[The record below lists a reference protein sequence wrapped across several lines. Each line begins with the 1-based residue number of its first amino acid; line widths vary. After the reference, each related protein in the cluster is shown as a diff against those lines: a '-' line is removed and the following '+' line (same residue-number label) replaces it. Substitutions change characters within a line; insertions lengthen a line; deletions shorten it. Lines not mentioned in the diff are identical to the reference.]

1 MTMKYKTIAYDSA
14 KHILAMPDHYV
25 SIARKATKATEAG
38 GMVVKEGDR
47 FIIKAGTIYPSNDN
61 KAIGVVLQDYDVTE
75 SDASMA
81 IVLHGFI
88 RADRLPTQPSDAAL
102 KNLRMIYFL
111 KNDMTIL
118 QPADASVGDK
128 LLVKEN
134 NINEIYF

>member
-38 GMVVKEGDR
+38 GMVVKKGDR

-88 RADRLPTQPSDAAL
+88 RADRLPNQPSAAAL

-111 KNDMTIL
+111 KDDMTIL
-118 QPADASVGDK
+118 QPADASVGG
-128 LLVKEN
+128 
-134 NINEIYF
+134 

>member
-25 SIARKATKATEAG
+25 PIARKATKAD

-47 FIIKAGTIYPSNDN
+47 FIIKAGTIYPSNDD

-88 RADRLPTQPSDAAL
+88 RADRLPIPPSNAAL

-111 KNDMTIL
+111 KDDMTIL
-118 QPADASVGDK
+118 QPTDASVSG
-128 LLVKEN
+128 
-134 NINEIYF
+134 

>member
-25 SIARKATKATEAG
+25 SIARKATKATKATEAG

-88 RADRLPTQPSDAAL
+88 RADRLPIRPSDEAL

-111 KNDMTIL
+111 ENDMTIL
-118 QPADASVGDK
+118 QPTDASVGG
-128 LLVKEN
+128 
-134 NINEIYF
+134 

>member
-25 SIARKATKATEAG
+25 SIARKATKAVKAD

-88 RADRLPTQPSDAAL
+88 RADRLPSCPTPEAL

-111 KNDMTIL
+111 KDDMTIL
-118 QPADASVGDK
+118 QPTDVSVGG
-128 LLVKEN
+128 
-134 NINEIYF
+134 

>member
-25 SIARKATKATEAG
+25 SIARKATKVDD
-38 GMVVKEGDR
+38 MVVKEGDR

-75 SDASMA
+75 SDVSMA

-88 RADRLPTQPSDAAL
+88 REDRLPASPSNAAL

-111 KNDMTIL
+111 KDDMTIL
-118 QPADASVGDK
+118 QPADESVSG
-128 LLVKEN
+128 
-134 NINEIYF
+134 

>member
-25 SIARKATKATEAG
+25 SIARKATKATEATEAG

-118 QPADASVGDK
+118 QPADASVGG
-128 LLVKEN
+128 
-134 NINEIYF
+134 

>member
-1 MTMKYKTIAYDSA
+1 MTMKYKTITYDSA

-25 SIARKATKATEAG
+25 SIARNAPKAIQDG
-38 GMVVKEGDR
+38 DMVVKEGDR
-47 FIIKAGTIYPSNDN
+47 FIIKAGTIYPSNDY

-88 RADRLPTQPSDAAL
+88 REDRLPVRPSAEAL

-111 KNDMTIL
+111 KSDMTIL
-118 QPADASVGDK
+118 QPTDESVGG
-128 LLVKEN
+128 
-134 NINEIYF
+134 

>member
-25 SIARKATKATEAG
+25 PIARKATKAD

-75 SDASMA
+75 GDVSMA

-88 RADRLPTQPSDAAL
+88 RADRLPTPPSDAAL
-102 KNLRMIYFL
+102 KSLRMIYFL
-111 KNDMTIL
+111 KSDMTIL
-118 QPADASVGDK
+118 QPTNASVGG
-128 LLVKEN
+128 
-134 NINEIYF
+134 

>member
-38 GMVVKEGDR
+38 DMVVKQGDR
-47 FIIKAGTIYPSNDN
+47 FIIKAGTIYPSNND

-88 RADRLPTQPSDAAL
+88 RVDRLPDLPSDAAL

-111 KNDMTIL
+111 KSDMTIL
-118 QPADASVGDK
+118 QPTNASVGG
-128 LLVKEN
+128 
-134 NINEIYF
+134 

>member
-25 SIARKATKATEAG
+25 SIARKAAKATKTD
-38 GMVVKEGDR
+38 GMVVKKGDR
-47 FIIKAGTIYPSNDN
+47 FIIKAGTIYPSNDD

-75 SDASMA
+75 SDVSMA

-88 RADRLPTQPSDAAL
+88 RVDRLPIPPSNAAL

-111 KNDMTIL
+111 KDDMTVS
-118 QPADASVGDK
+118 QPTDASVSG
-128 LLVKEN
+128 
-134 NINEIYF
+134 

>member
-25 SIARKATKATEAG
+25 SIARKAEKATQVTD
-38 GMVVKEGDR
+38 MVTKEGDR
-47 FIIKAGTIYPSNDN
+47 FIIKAGTIYPYNDN
-61 KAIGVVLQDYDVTE
+61 RAIGVVLQDYDVTE

-88 RADRLPTQPSDAAL
+88 RVDRLPIPPTAAAI

-118 QPADASVGDK
+118 QPTDASVGG
-128 LLVKEN
+128 
-134 NINEIYF
+134 

>member
-25 SIARKATKATEAG
+25 SIARTATKTDG
-38 GMVVKEGDR
+38 IVVKEGDR
-47 FIIKAGTIYPSNDN
+47 FIIKAGTIYPSND
-61 KAIGVVLQDYDVTE
+61 KEAIGVVLQDYDVTE

-88 RADRLPTQPSDAAL
+88 RADRLPDTPSSEAL

-111 KNDMTIL
+111 KNDMTIS
-118 QPADASVGDK
+118 QPTDVSVDG
-128 LLVKEN
+128 
-134 NINEIYF
+134 

>member
-1 MTMKYKTIAYDSA
+1 MTMKYKTTAYDSA

-25 SIARKATKATEAG
+25 SIARKATKATKAD

-75 SDASMA
+75 GDVSMA

-88 RADRLPTQPSDAAL
+88 RVDRLPNLPLNAAL

-111 KNDMTIL
+111 KDDMTIL
-118 QPADASVGDK
+118 QPTDASVGG
-128 LLVKEN
+128 
-134 NINEIYF
+134 

>member
-25 SIARKATKATEAG
+25 SIARKAVKATAVG
-38 GMVVKEGDR
+38 DMVVKEGDR
-47 FIIKAGTIYPSNDN
+47 FIIKAGTIYPSNDD

-88 RADRLPTQPSDAAL
+88 RADRLPVEPSDEAL

-111 KNDMTIL
+111 KKDMTIL
-118 QPADASVGDK
+118 QPADTSVGG
-128 LLVKEN
+128 
-134 NINEIYF
+134 

>member
-25 SIARKATKATEAG
+25 PIARKATKATKAG

-88 RADRLPTQPSDAAL
+88 RVDRLPIWPTDAAL

-111 KNDMTIL
+111 KKDMTIL
-118 QPADASVGDK
+118 QPADASVGS
-128 LLVKEN
+128 
-134 NINEIYF
+134 

>member
-25 SIARKATKATEAG
+25 SIARKATKATGATGATEAA

-88 RADRLPTQPSDAAL
+88 RADRLPTPPSDAAL

-118 QPADASVGDK
+118 QPADAPIGV
-128 LLVKEN
+128 
-134 NINEIYF
+134 

>member
-38 GMVVKEGDR
+38 DMVVKEGDR

-88 RADRLPTQPSDAAL
+88 RADRLHTQPSDAAL

-111 KNDMTIL
+111 KKDMTIL
-118 QPADASVGDK
+118 QPTDASVGG
-128 LLVKEN
+128 
-134 NINEIYF
+134 

>member
-1 MTMKYKTIAYDSA
+1 MKYKTIAYDSA

-25 SIARKATKATEAG
+25 PIARKATKATKAD

-75 SDASMA
+75 SDVSMA

-88 RADRLPTQPSDAAL
+88 RADRLPIPPSNAAL

-111 KNDMTIL
+111 ESDMTIL
-118 QPADASVGDK
+118 QPTDASVGS
-128 LLVKEN
+128 
-134 NINEIYF
+134 

>member
-25 SIARKATKATEAG
+25 SIARKAAKATSAG
-38 GMVVKEGDR
+38 DMVVKEGDR

-88 RADRLPTQPSDAAL
+88 REDCLPIQPSDAAL

-111 KNDMTIL
+111 KKDMTIL
-118 QPADASVGDK
+118 QPAHASVSG
-128 LLVKEN
+128 
-134 NINEIYF
+134 

>member
-25 SIARKATKATEAG
+25 SIARKAAKATAAG
-38 GMVVKEGDR
+38 GMVAKEGDR

-88 RADRLPTQPSDAAL
+88 REDCLPNKPTDAAL

-111 KNDMTIL
+111 KDDMTIL
-118 QPADASVGDK
+118 QPADVSVGG
-128 LLVKEN
+128 
-134 NINEIYF
+134 

>member
-25 SIARKATKATEAG
+25 SIARTAAKAIAAS

-47 FIIKAGTIYPSNDN
+47 FIIKAGTIYPSNNN

-118 QPADASVGDK
+118 QPTDASVSG
-128 LLVKEN
+128 
-134 NINEIYF
+134 

>member
-25 SIARKATKATEAG
+25 SIARKAAKATKVG
-38 GMVVKEGDR
+38 DMVVKEGDR
-47 FIIKAGTIYPSNDN
+47 FIIKAGTIYPSNNN

-88 RADRLPTQPSDAAL
+88 RADRLPIQPSDAAL

-111 KNDMTIL
+111 KDDMTIL
-118 QPADASVGDK
+118 QPTDASVSG
-128 LLVKEN
+128 
-134 NINEIYF
+134 

>member
-25 SIARKATKATEAG
+25 SIARRATKTDD
-38 GMVVKEGDR
+38 MVVKKGDR
-47 FIIKAGTIYPSNDN
+47 FIIEAGTIYPSNDN

-88 RADRLPTQPSDAAL
+88 RADRLPTTPTSGAL

-111 KNDMTIL
+111 KKDMTIL
-118 QPADASVGDK
+118 QPTDASVGG
-128 LLVKEN
+128 
-134 NINEIYF
+134 

>member
-25 SIARKATKATEAG
+25 SIARQAAKAKEAG
-38 GMVVKEGDR
+38 GMVSKEGDR

-61 KAIGVVLQDYDVTE
+61 EAIGVVLQDYDVTE

-88 RADRLPTQPSDAAL
+88 RVDRLPDSPSDAAL

-111 KNDMTIL
+111 KDDMTIL
-118 QPADASVGDK
+118 QPTNASVGG
-128 LLVKEN
+128 
-134 NINEIYF
+134 

>member
-25 SIARKATKATEAG
+25 PIARKAPKAIKAG

-47 FIIKAGTIYPSNDN
+47 FIIKAGTIYPSND
-61 KAIGVVLQDYDVTE
+61 KEAIGVVLQDYDVTE

-88 RADRLPTQPSDAAL
+88 RVDRLPYAPTPAAL

-111 KNDMTIL
+111 KDDMTIL
-118 QPADASVGDK
+118 QPADADASVGG
-128 LLVKEN
+128 
-134 NINEIYF
+134 

>member
-25 SIARKATKATEAG
+25 SIARKAAKAIEAG
-38 GMVVKEGDR
+38 GMVVKKGDR

-88 RADRLPTQPSDAAL
+88 RVDCLPTPPSAAAL

-111 KNDMTIL
+111 KDDMTIL
-118 QPADASVGDK
+118 QPADVSVGG
-128 LLVKEN
+128 
-134 NINEIYF
+134 

>member
-25 SIARKATKATEAG
+25 SIARKATNAG
-38 GMVVKEGDR
+38 NMVVQEGDR
-47 FIIKAGTIYPSNDN
+47 FIIKAGTIYPSNDD

-75 SDASMA
+75 SDVSMA

-88 RADRLPTQPSDAAL
+88 RADRLPTPPSAAAL

-111 KNDMTIL
+111 KDDMTIL
-118 QPADASVGDK
+118 QPTDASVG
-128 LLVKEN
+128 N
-134 NINEIYF
+134 

>member
-25 SIARKATKATEAG
+25 PIARKAAKATEAG

-75 SDASMA
+75 SDASMVYCFTWIYSSRSFTYSA
-81 IVLHGFI
+81 I
-88 RADRLPTQPSDAAL
+88 RCST
-102 KNLRMIYFL
+102 
-111 KNDMTIL
+111 
-118 QPADASVGDK
+118 
-128 LLVKEN
+128 
-134 NINEIYF
+134 

>member
-25 SIARKATKATEAG
+25 PIARKATKADS
-38 GMVVKEGDR
+38 MVVKEGDR

-88 RADRLPTQPSDAAL
+88 RVDRLPTPPSEEAL

-111 KNDMTIL
+111 KDDMTIL
-118 QPADASVGDK
+118 QPADVSVGG
-128 LLVKEN
+128 
-134 NINEIYF
+134 

>member
-25 SIARKATKATEAG
+25 SIARKATKATAAG

-118 QPADASVGDK
+118 QPADESVGG
-128 LLVKEN
+128 
-134 NINEIYF
+134 

>member
-25 SIARKATKATEAG
+25 SIARKATKATKATEAG

-88 RADRLPTQPSDAAL
+88 RADSLPTPPSDAAL

-111 KNDMTIL
+111 KDDMTIL
-118 QPADASVGDK
+118 QPADASVGG
-128 LLVKEN
+128 
-134 NINEIYF
+134 

>member
-25 SIARKATKATEAG
+25 SIARKATKATAVG
-38 GMVVKEGDR
+38 DMVIKEGDR

-88 RADRLPTQPSDAAL
+88 RADRLPKEPSDAAL

-111 KNDMTIL
+111 KDDMTIL
-118 QPADASVGDK
+118 QPADASVGG
-128 LLVKEN
+128 
-134 NINEIYF
+134 

>member
-25 SIARKATKATEAG
+25 SIARKAAKATGVG

-88 RADRLPTQPSDAAL
+88 RADRLPTPPSDAAL

-111 KNDMTIL
+111 KADMTIL
-118 QPADASVGDK
+118 QPADASVGG
-128 LLVKEN
+128 
-134 NINEIYF
+134 

>member
-25 SIARKATKATEAG
+25 PIARKAAKAAEAG

-111 KNDMTIL
+111 KDDMTIL
-118 QPADASVGDK
+118 QPADASVGG
-128 LLVKEN
+128 
-134 NINEIYF
+134 